1 MKKSLLFLILL
12 SHSLIWS
19 QQTYIHCGQL
29 FDAQKAK
36 FLGPHTIVVNGETI
50 VSVSQGFQNP
60 SSSEATVIDLK
71 TKTVYP
77 GFIDM
82 HVHIEGEYTPTQ
94 YLNKF
99 QANDADVA
107 FDAVKIAM
115 RTLEAGFTTVRDMG
129 GSGIN
134 IALRN
139 AINKG
144 KVSGPRIFTAGK
156 AIGTTGGHADPT
168 NGFKASIQGD
178 PGPKEGVINSVDDA
192 KKAVRQRYKNGA
204 DWIKI
209 TATGGVLSVAKNG
222 QNPQFTEEEISAI
235 TSSAAD
241 YGFKVAAHAH
251 GDEGMYRAV
260 ANGVTT
266 IEHGTLIEKRTMELM
281 KEKKAYLVPTI
292 SAGKFVA
299 ENAKNPGA
307 YPEIIVPKAIAIGA
321 QIQDTFKR
329 AYEFG
334 VPIAFGT
341 DAGVFPHGQNAG
353 EFIYM
358 NEAGMPITEALQL
371 ATFRNAEILDQSDR
385 LGQLKKGFMADI
397 VATDENAEENINT
410 LLNVSFVM
418 KGGKVYKNN

>member
-1 MKKSLLFLILL
+1 MKKSLLFIILL

-129 GSGIN
+129 GSGVN

-156 AIGTTGGHADPT
+156 AVGTTGGHADPT

-222 QNPQFTEEEISAI
+222 QNPQFTEEEIAAI
-235 TSSAAD
+235 TSTAAD

-410 LLNVSFVM
+410 LLKVSFVM

>member
-12 SHSLIWS
+12 SHNLIWS

-60 SSSEATVIDLK
+60 SSSEVTVIDLK